1 MRTKRSQR
9 KLPQKVTGVGVV
21 LCEPKSGEG
30 EGCHQ
35 EAFTTCHSLTG
46 RFHLR
51 DTS

>member
-1 MRTKRSQR
+1 MRTQSSQR
-9 KLPQKVTGVGVV
+9 KLPQKVTRVVAV
-21 LCEPKSGEG
+21 LCEPQAGEG